1 MSRLAPQGAPV
12 PASGVVILSPEN
24 WSSLPTNKH
33 QLASRFQRIV
43 PTLYVN
49 AVGRSVVRTAR
60 MKLRGAEPVTLRQH
74 PDGLWYLVPSLIPWT
89 LARRSAYVRRVNRAL
104 VRRAVHKAVRRLHLG
119 DAVLFI
125 YSPVFVGLLHEW
137 RGITC
142 IYHCVDHYASFP
154 VGRPGLR
161 LERIAAERELLALA
175 DIVIATSPALTRHC
189 SEMRDDVV
197 ELTNVGDFDLFNQA
211 AEVGPVANDVGDIS
225 GPILM
230 FYGALSSYK
239 VDLQLLELLANRRK
253 EWTFVLIGPR
263 GHRGDSERLFDRLT
277 GLPNVRWLGARR
289 QGDLPSYLR
298 AADVLLL
305 PYLLTQHT
313 RHVFPLKFFEYLA
326 TGKPIVATRLEA
338 LSEYAHVISTAVDA
352 ADYERLIEDAIERG
366 AEGSSIRIDLAR
378 RHTWD
383 SRVQSIR
390 DLVLEREGVSI
401 GGWS

>member
-1 MSRLAPQGAPV
+1 M
-12 PASGVVILSPEN
+12 
-24 WSSLPTNKH
+24 
-33 QLASRFQRIV
+33 
-43 PTLYVN
+43 
-49 AVGRSVVRTAR
+49 
-60 MKLRGAEPVTLRQH
+60 
-74 PDGLWYLVPSLIPWT
+74 
-89 LARRSAYVRRVNRAL
+89 
-104 VRRAVHKAVRRLHLG
+104 
-119 DAVLFI
+119 
-125 YSPVFVGLLHEW
+125 
-137 RGITC
+137 
-142 IYHCVDHYASFP
+142 
-154 VGRPGLR
+154 
-161 LERIAAERELLALA
+161 A

-189 SEMRDDVV
+189 SEIRDDVV

-211 AEVGPVANDVGDIS
+211 AEVGPVAADVGDIS

-263 GHRGDSERLFDRLT
+263 GHRGDSERLFERLT

-326 TGKPIVATRLEA
+326 TGKPIVATQLEA

-366 AEGSSIRIDLAR
+366 AEGSSRRIDLAR

-383 SRVQSIR
+383 ARVQSIR